1 MEALGVGIGL
11 HKSLCSRKGVLE
23 FAKRYYVQGED
34 CSPVPIKEM
43 VAALHDFESSTEF
56 IRKYELGAK
65 SISSFLGFGYK
76 VKGNLSASF
85 DKLPKKLQTVGI

>member
-1 MEALGVGIGL
+1 
-11 HKSLCSRKGVLE
+11 
-23 FAKRYYVQGED
+23 
-34 CSPVPIKEM
+34 M